1 MKPVAL
7 PRHGLPYRLACALAC
22 AMACA
27 AWAGDDPTGLLNRAR
42 ANDPEYRAAAAA
54 RDAGLQARVAAR
66 SQLLP
71 SASASYEIGNS
82 EITRDYLNGAAPL
95 AYDATSRTLSWRL
108 TQPLFSLERWA
119 NWKEEDARSVL
130 AELRFLEAGTEMT
143 LRLLR
148 AAFDTLLAADN
159 LRLSQAQYQ
168 TLMAQ
173 RREAEN
179 LRQAGVL
186 TLTEVEDTRAR
197 ELSAK
202 AGELEAAF
210 GLQMRRLE
218 LGKIVGEL
226 PADSPRPIATLGLV
240 PPVPNDL
247 GFWLARVRDA
257 NPKIISASMAHT
269 MAGHAVDKA
278 KAGAYPT
285 LDLIA
290 STTRTQNPNNYT
302 TVERSGGVSVRLTV
316 PIYEGGRTGAAT
328 ARAVALREQTL
339 QELEAA
345 RQDAQIKA
353 TEAFLGMANASAK
366 YNALEQALLAAQ
378 TTLKGATIGR
388 QLGLRTHTE
397 VLNAQQQVFAV
408 QRDLSKERFNHALA
422 SLQLKALAGQLSDA
436 DLAIPGVL
444 ATSVAQN

>member
-1 MKPVAL
+1 MTLLDLAH
-7 PRHGLPYRLACALAC
+7 HGLPYRLVWILSCNL
-22 AMACA
+22 ACA
-27 AWAGDDPTGLLNRAR
+27 AWAGDDPLGLLSRAR
-42 ANDPEYRAAAAA
+42 ANDPEYRSAAAA

-95 AYDATSRTLSWRL
+95 AYEATSRVLSWRL
-108 TQPLFSLERWA
+108 TQPLFNLERWA
-119 NWKEEDARSVL
+119 SWKEEDARSVL

-148 AAFDTLLAADN
+148 ATFDTLLATDN
-159 LRLSQAQYQ
+159 LRLSQAQHQ
-168 TLMAQ
+168 TLTAQ

-186 TLTEVEDTRAR
+186 TLTDVEDTRAR
-197 ELSAK
+197 ELSAR

-218 LGKIVGEL
+218 LAKIVGEL
-226 PADSPRPIATLGLV
+226 PADSPRSIATLGLV
-240 PPVPNDL
+240 PPVPNEL
-247 GFWLARVRDA
+247 EVWLARVRDG
-257 NPKIISASMAHT
+257 NPKIISAT
-269 MAGHAVDKA
+269 MAYNMASHAVDKA

-302 TVERSGGVSVRLTV
+302 SVERSGGVSVRLTV
-316 PIYEGGRTGAAT
+316 PLYEGGRTGAAT
-328 ARAVALREQTL
+328 ARALALREQSL
-339 QELEAA
+339 QELESA

-353 TEAFLGMANASAK
+353 AEAFLGMANASAK
-366 YNALEQALLAAQ
+366 HSALQQALLAAQ
-378 TTLKGATIGR
+378 TALQGATIGR

-397 VLNAQQQVFAV
+397 VLNAQQQVYAV

-436 DLAIPGVL
+436 DLAHPGVL
-444 ATSVAQN
+444 ATPLAQN